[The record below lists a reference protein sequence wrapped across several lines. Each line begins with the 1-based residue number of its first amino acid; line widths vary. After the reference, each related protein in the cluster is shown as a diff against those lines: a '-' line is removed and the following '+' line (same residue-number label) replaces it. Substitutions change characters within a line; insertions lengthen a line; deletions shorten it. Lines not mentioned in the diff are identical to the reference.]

1 MSDQERIDLLAAE
14 LAESERLRRQYLG
27 DAVRLSKE
35 LATLRDRVDLLT
47 NAIRA
52 TADVAGVLR

>member
-1 MSDQERIDLLAAE
+1 MSEQERIDLLAAE
-14 LAESERLRRQYLG
+14 LAESERLRRQYLA
-27 DAVRLSKE
+27 DTVRLSKE
-35 LATLRDRVDLLT
+35 VQQLRDRVDLLT

>member
-1 MSDQERIDLLAAE
+1 MSDQERLDLLAAE
-14 LAESERLRRQYLG
+14 LAESERLRRQYLA
-27 DAVRLSKE
+27 DTVRLSKE

>member
-1 MSDQERIDLLAAE
+1 MSDLERIDLLAAE
-14 LAESERLRRQYLG
+14 LAESERKRRQYLVEN
-27 DAVRLSKE
+27 VRLSKE
-35 LATLRDRVDLLT
+35 VRQLRDRIDLLT

>member
-1 MSDQERIDLLAAE
+1 MSDLERIDLLAAE

-27 DAVRLSKE
+27 DNVRLSKE
-35 LATLRDRVDLLT
+35 VQQLRDRVDLLT

>member
-14 LAESERLRRQYLG
+14 LAESERLRRQYLA
-27 DAVRLSKE
+27 DTVRLSKE
-35 LATLRDRVDLLT
+35 LVTLRDRVDLLT

>member
-14 LAESERLRRQYLG
+14 LAESERLRRQNLA
-27 DAVRLSKE
+27 DKVRLSKE
-35 LATLRDRVDLLT
+35 LATLRDRIDLLT

>member
-14 LAESERLRRQYLG
+14 LAESERLRRQNLA
-27 DAVRLSKE
+27 DKVRLGKE
-35 LATLRDRVDLLT
+35 LATLRDRIDLLT

>member
-1 MSDQERIDLLAAE
+1 MSKQERIDLLAAE
-14 LAESERLRRQYLG
+14 LAESERMRRQYLVEN
-27 DAVRLSKE
+27 VRLSKE
-35 LATLRDRVDLLT
+35 VRQLRDRIDLLT

>member
-1 MSDQERIDLLAAE
+1 MSDLERIDLLAAE
-14 LAESERLRRQYLG
+14 LAESERLLRQYIA
-27 DAVRLSKE
+27 DNVRLSRE
-35 LATLRDRVDLLT
+35 LATLRNRIDLLT

>member
-1 MSDQERIDLLAAE
+1 MSDLERIDLLAAE
-14 LAESERLRRQYLG
+14 LAESERLRRQYLA
-27 DAVRLSKE
+27 DTVRLSKE